1 MTNVKIFGGVRD
13 LPKFYKDGKHPGK
26 RISRMAAALRMQV
39 SAVKGSRKLPFIVK
53 RILRY
58 FRPRIT
64 RMELGLFCRQL
75 GVMLDAGMPLLP
87 ALGILHDQA
96 EKVKLKQAL
105 EGIIGSLEGGSSFGA
120 ALIEYPEVFPGIFA
134 TMVTAGETGGILVTV
149 LKNLAVFFEWEHK
162 IREQIKS
169 SVTYPLV
176 VLVIAILAVNFVVV
190 FVLPV
195 FTGILEQMNAELP
208 FLTKLILA
216 LSAALRS
223 CWYIFLP
230 AFLGIVLGIF
240 RIKNTS
246 RGRKFFDAFFLK
258 VPVIGGLLQKIIVSR
273 FCRTLSSLLRVGV
286 PLTTALEV
294 VERTSGNV
302 VVEENIARA
311 REAIFEGEGMAEPL
325 RQSRVFPLLVIE
337 MIAVGEE
344 TGALDLMLEKVGDF
358 YDTEV
363 ETLATR
369 LASLVEPALILFVGG
384 IVALILLSV
393 FLPLF
398 DVLGRIE

>member
-1 MTNVKIFGGVRD
+1 MD
-13 LPKFYKDGKHPGK
+13 LSKLFYKDRKYSGKS
-26 RISRMAAALRMQV
+26 ISRMAAALSGQV
-39 SAVKGSRKLPFIVK
+39 SAVRGSWKSSPIV
-53 RILRY
+53 RRVLQY
-58 FRPRIT
+58 FRPRVT

-87 ALGILHDQA
+87 ALEILRDQA
-96 EKVKLKQAL
+96 EKVKLKQTL
-105 EGIIGSLEGGSSFGA
+105 EGIIGRLEGGSSFGA
-120 ALIEYPEVFPGIFA
+120 ALIECPEVFPGIFT
-134 TMVTAGETGGILVTV
+134 TMVTAGETGGILITV
-149 LKNLAVFFEWEHK
+149 LENLAGFFEWEHK

-195 FTGILEQMNAELP
+195 FTGILEQINAELP
-208 FLTKLILA
+208 FLTRLILA

-223 CWYIFLP
+223 CWYIFVLV
-230 AFLGIVLGIF
+230 FLGIVFGIF
-240 RIKNTS
+240 RVKNTF
-246 RGRKFFDAFFLK
+246 RGRKFFDALFLK
-258 VPVIGGLLQKIIVSR
+258 LPLIGGLLRKIIVSR
-273 FCRTLSSLLRVGV
+273 FCRTLAALLRVGV
-286 PLTTALEV
+286 PLTAALEV

-311 REAIFEGEGMAEPL
+311 REAILEGEGMAEPL
-325 RQSRVFPLLVIE
+325 RQSRVFPPLVIE

-358 YDTEV
+358 YDAEV
-363 ETLATR
+363 ETLAAR

-398 DVLGRIE
+398 DVMGKIE